1 MRLRGAHPRA
11 HSAIAAALLALTAA
25 GCGTEGEPGRTTVTV
40 YSSLPLQGA
49 SRALYL
55 SMVNGIELAVK
66 QAGEQAG
73 SVRVRYVS
81 LDDST
86 AQAASWTPEGASAN
100 ARRAAQDESAIAYIG
115 EGNSGASAISI
126 PILNEAGLLQVAG
139 SNTAVGLTTREPG
152 ATPGEPEKYYPTGA
166 RHYVR
171 LVPRDTVQSKAL
183 VSLMTADGCT
193 RLALA
198 NDKEVY
204 GSGLA
209 RNVAL
214 AARASGLEVVADT
227 AIDPKSPNYRS
238 LAANIRAGAADCF
251 LFAGITANN
260 AVQLYKDVGAA
271 LPGARLYAPDGLAE
285 TKFTDDAAGGLPA
298 TIAERIQVTVAAL
311 APQEYPPEGQ
321 RFFADYRAEYGTQPE
336 SYAIYAYEC
345 MRLILDSIAKTGG
358 RPDRDA
364 VRRAALATRNRHS
377 VLGTYSIDA
386 NGDTT
391 LTDYGVY
398 TIRRGALT
406 FSRTLKAR

>member
-1 MRLRGAHPRA
+1 MRLRGTHPHAHTSLA
-11 HSAIAAALLALTAA
+11 VALLALVAA
-25 GCGTEGEPGRTTVTV
+25 GCGAESKHGENTLTV

-49 SRALYL
+49 SRSLYL
-55 SMVNGIELAVK
+55 SMVNGIRLALK
-66 QAGEQAG
+66 QADGRAG
-73 SVRVRYVS
+73 SVRVTYVS

-100 ARRAAQDESAIAYIG
+100 ARRAAQDDSAIAYIG

-152 ATPGEPEKYYPTGA
+152 ATAGEPDKYYPTGD
-166 RHYVR
+166 RHYIR

-183 VSLMTADGCT
+183 VSLMTGDGCT

-214 AARASGLEVVADT
+214 AARDSGLEIVADV

-238 LAANIRAGAADCF
+238 LAANFKAGAADCF

-271 LPGARLYAPDGLAE
+271 LPTAKLYAPDGLAE
-285 TKFTDDAAGGLPA
+285 TEFTDDASGGLPA
-298 TIAERIQVTVAAL
+298 PIAERIQVTVAAL
-311 APQEYPPEGQ
+311 APKEYPPEGQ
-321 RFFADYRAEYGTQPE
+321 RFFADYRTEYGTQPE

-345 MRLILDSIAKTGG
+345 MRLILDSISNTGG
-358 RPDRDA
+358 RPDRHS
-364 VRRAALATRNRHS
+364 VRQAALATRNRHS

-391 LTDYGVY
+391 LTAYGVY
-398 TIRRGALT
+398 TIRRGALM
-406 FSRTLKAR
+406 FARTLKP